1 MVALVRGKLLHRTGL
16 TMLVALLAAAVFV
29 AGCGDDDGPT
39 GPSAMTFS
47 DTLSTTYSVDFGP
60 VIDVTNFI
68 GNITVRPSG
77 TGLVE
82 VTTRKWAASEADLD
96 KIVVTVGK
104 IPTGVNIEAKNP
116 TNAQN
121 VQVDLVISAPEI
133 SSWNMDVAIGNIDY
147 EGRPKGACGFSTSV
161 GQIKLKIPQNMN
173 ALLNLSTGGGSISL
187 VGFQVDG
194 QVSSSSVIGTI
205 GNGSEAEIA
214 ASTNVGTITVT
225 P

>member
-1 MVALVRGKLLHRTGL
+1 MVTLDSGRFLHRTGL
-16 TMLVALLAAAVFV
+16 TVLVALLAVVMLV

-39 GPSAMTFS
+39 GPQAMTFS
-47 DTLSTTYSVDFGP
+47 DTLSTTYPVDYGP
-60 VIDVTNFI
+60 VIDVKNFV
-68 GNITVRPSG
+68 GNVTVRPSG

-116 TNAQN
+116 TNVQN
-121 VQVDLVISAPEI
+121 VQVDFVISAPEI
-133 SSWNMDVAIGNIDY
+133 SSWNMDVDVGNIDY

-161 GQIKLKIPQNMN
+161 GQIKIKLPQNMN
-173 ALLNLSTGGGSISL
+173 AVLNLSTGGGAISL
-187 VGFQVDG
+187 VGFQLDG
-194 QVSSSSVIGTI
+194 QASSSSVMGTI
-205 GNGSEAEIA
+205 GNGTEAEIA
-214 ASTNVGTITVT
+214 ASTNVGTISVG

>member
-1 MVALVRGKLLHRTGL
+1 MFESVRGRLLQWTGFVALVA
-16 TMLVALLAAAVFV
+16 MLAAVAFV

-39 GPSAMTFS
+39 GPSAMIFS
-47 DTLSTTYSVDFGP
+47 DTLSTTYPVDTAP
-60 VIDVTNFI
+60 VIDVKNII

-121 VQVDLVISAPEI
+121 VQVDFVISAPEI
-133 SSWNMDVAIGNIDY
+133 SSWNMDVAVGNIDY

-194 QVSSSSVIGTI
+194 QVSSSSVVGTI

-214 ASTNVGTITVT
+214 ASTNVGSITVF